1 MLCLLEEVRELSFYC
16 VSHFILVYMQK
27 EEEKEEEELTRIKD
41 VKGGEEDKALQEMTI
56 PTAREAQEQ
65 ARARVL
71 EQQDDLC
78 KLSRA
83 LGILASASVSK
94 MIQFSNNEHAQQ
106 FYPDT
111 CLILFGFDTNSRYVE
126 SVKNSSVQSRKR
138 YTMSTKNISLQFC
151 LINILCHRWKVI
163 VVLFPQVEFYNT
175 MVEREDVDGEKA
187 AMKAYKAARE
197 DSHDQGDEVAE
208 ADEVSSALMEK
219 VN

>member
-1 MLCLLEEVRELSFYC
+1 M
-16 VSHFILVYMQK
+16 YMQK

-94 MIQFSNNEHAQQ
+94 NDQFSAMNICIGN
-106 FYPDT
+106 FI
-111 CLILFGFDTNSRYVE
+111 LIP
-126 SVKNSSVQSRKR
+126 
-138 YTMSTKNISLQFC
+138 I
-151 LINILCHRWKVI
+151 
-163 VVLFPQVEFYNT
+163 
-175 MVEREDVDGEKA
+175 
-187 AMKAYKAARE
+187 
-197 DSHDQGDEVAE
+197 
-208 ADEVSSALMEK
+208 
-219 VN
+219 